1 MTPHTNWL
9 PGVLVLVGGLLFGL
23 GWVLFARRKGQL
35 TGGAVD
41 ETLAN
46 LEKRANDL
54 IDQLRE
60 LQQDRHQ
67 LSDEQFSAEKS
78 RLEKAA
84 ADALRARDGYLGSKA
99 AQAPTSGSA
108 AGSTAAPAPAQG
120 GFFAQHPQLAGALWG
135 GGVVLFFAVLA
146 FTLYSSL
153 KPRSEGQEAT
163 GINPNE
169 QMGRRGPMQ
178 QPQSDP
184 ELESAL
190 ARANNDP
197 SNVELAAEVS
207 HELIRVQRFQE
218 AEKLTRRALGVDP
231 FHVENRIHLQVI
243 RATEGQEADAQKE
256 LQRISDT
263 APDAYEATLFL
274 GVMAMQRGDK
284 VATLEYFE
292 RFASEA
298 PKEEQPPQLLQGIA
312 MLRQQLGRN

>member
-1 MTPHTNWL
+1 MNQTNWM
-9 PGVLVLVGGLLFGL
+9 PGLVVLAGGLVIAALYL
-23 GWVLFARRKGQL
+23 LL
-35 TGGAVD
+35 TGKKGAAAAD
-41 ETLAN
+41 AKPRDGKLDD
-46 LEKRANDL
+46 LDRRAQLL
-54 IDQLRE
+54 IEQLRE
-60 LQQDRHQ
+60 LEQEKHQ
-67 LSDEQFSAEKS
+67 LDPARYSAEKS
-78 RLEKAA
+78 RLELEAA
-84 ADALRARDGYLGSKA
+84 GALRERDQYAKGLAEKKPEPAKPSA
-99 AQAPTSGSA
+99 SPAPT
-108 AGSTAAPAPAQG
+108 
-120 GFFAQHPQLAGALWG
+120 GFFGKHPEWKGALWG